1 MGSFKSFQLTWEET
15 QRTPTVKASQL
26 APRDESTLAEVT
38 EQGGTVP
45 ELVTS
50 LESSFSN
57 FRFPKMLSLMDL
69 LN

>member
-1 MGSFKSFQLTWEET
+1 MGSFKSLQITWEET
-15 QRTPTVKASQL
+15 HRTPTVEVSQL
-26 APRDESTLAEVT
+26 APRNENNLAEVT

-57 FRFPKMLSLMDL
+57 LRFPKMLSLMDL